1 MQLIIQIFPAQDGTL
16 DRRADLRAE
25 VEQRHLALTHCSGRV
40 GDTYTLDLDHCY
52 PLLQTLHDFGFAPTA
67 FRVLLA
73 HAAGRPRKG
82 TSRALT
88 RRFAAIS
95 NALLTLND
103 LAQLG
108 HFASAESDLRLIL
121 EALLLLL
128 RTTQQEIEA
137 LESEEARGLLAE
149 NQRGGSGGNEP

>member
-1 MQLIIQIFPAQDGTL
+1 MQLTIQIFPAQDGTP

-25 VEQRHLALTHCSGRV
+25 VEQHHLALTHCSGRA

-52 PLLQTLHDFGFAPTA
+52 PLLQTLHDLGFAPTA
-67 FRVLLA
+67 FRVQLA
-73 HAAGRPRKG
+73 HAAGRSRKG

-108 HFASAESDLRLIL
+108 HFASAEGDLRIVL

-137 LESEEARGLLAE
+137 LECEDPRDRQAE
-149 NQRGGSGGNEP
+149 NQQGGSGGN